1 MSEEEAKREAE
12 KVAKAK
18 DLIRSV
24 LKEERE
30 AEAKADAERKAKE
43 EADRKA
49 AEEKKRKEE
58 DDYLGVFGF

>member
-12 KVAKAK
+12 RTARFNKAVDERVEVALAAK
-18 DLIRSV
+18 
-24 LKEERE
+24 E
-30 AEAKADAERKAKE
+30 KADAERKAKE

-49 AEEKKRKEE
+49 AEEKRRKE